1 MAVRIQWRRGEGAQ
15 WSTVNPILASGE
27 VGFETDSKK
36 FKVGD
41 GTTRWQD
48 LPYYAIGTITGVIA
62 GYGLTGGG
70 FYGDVTLALSD
81 AVLTVNYLSA
91 KGDLITALGDNQP
104 TLLPVGT
111 TDYEVLQVDAAEPTG
126 LKYGQVQSSAI
137 ANNAVTTAKILD
149 TSVTTDKIQDNSITS
164 GKIVT
169 NAITS
174 TKIQA
179 NAVTGEKIADGSISE
194 SKIVDDSITT
204 AKILDNAVT
213 GAKFADNSVTSAK
226 IANNT
231 IINEDI
237 NEFASIGLTKLATGA
252 LPTAITVT
260 TGNYINNSVNISK
273 LNNTPGPEGVG
284 VWQSWTPT
292 VTGLTANQ
300 WEVVY
305 CKYMKINNLCTVQMI
320 IKLKNI
326 ASGSEITVTPS
337 FSLPFTPAFAP
348 LLQQSTSGPN
358 TDGLGAGISFG
369 AYYGWNEDT
378 SDKSDIGVA
387 VYRAGANR
395 VEFWRPS
402 QVAVGDGVVV
412 RTVPGVEAKD
422 VFSFTATYE
431 VA

>member
-15 WSTVNPILASGE
+15 WTTTNPILASGE

-48 LPYYAIGTITGVIA
+48 LDYYAIGTITGVIA
-62 GYGLTGGG
+62 GDGLTGGG
-70 FYGDVTLALSD
+70 FSGNVTLSLSES
-81 AVLTVNYLSA
+81 AITVNYFSA
-91 KGDLITALGDNQP
+91 KGDLLTALGDNDP

-111 TDYEVLQVDAAEPTG
+111 TDYEVLQVDSAEPTG

-137 ANNAVTTAKILD
+137 VDNAITTAKILD
-149 TSVTTDKIQDNSITS
+149 TSVTTDKIQDNAITS

-179 NAVTGEKIADGSISE
+179 NAVTGDKIADGSISE
-194 SKIVDDSITT
+194 SKIVDNAITT

-213 GAKFADNSVTSAK
+213 GAKFADNSITSAK

-231 IINEDI
+231 IVNQDI
-237 NEFASIGLTKLATGA
+237 NEFANIGLTKLATGA

-273 LNNTPGPEGVG
+273 LSNTPGPEGVG

-292 VTGLTANQ
+292 VSGLTTNQ
-300 WEVVY
+300 WDLRY
-305 CKYMKINNLCTVQMI
+305 AKYMRLNNTCMVHASI
-320 IKLKNI
+320 RLKNLNQDSGGRVVSFNLPLTPVI
-326 ASGSEITVTPS
+326 ASTLSTFDEAVVIGNYLHVNVDGYPNG
-337 FSLPFTPAFAP
+337 LVAHAVYKNG
-348 LLQQSTSGPN
+348 QVQSWSSGIGQARSYMGGP
-358 TDGLGAGISFG
+358 TGIGISETG
-369 AYYGWNEDT
+369 
-378 SDKSDIGVA
+378 DII
-387 VYRAGANR
+387 
-395 VEFWRPS
+395 
-402 QVAVGDGVVV
+402 
-412 RTVPGVEAKD
+412 
-422 VFSFTATYE
+422 SFTAMYE
-431 VA
+431 VV